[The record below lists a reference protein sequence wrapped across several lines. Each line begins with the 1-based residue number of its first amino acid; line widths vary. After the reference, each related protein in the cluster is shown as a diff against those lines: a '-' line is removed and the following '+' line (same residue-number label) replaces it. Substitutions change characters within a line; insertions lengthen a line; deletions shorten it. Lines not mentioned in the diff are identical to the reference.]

1 MESPGFPRAGFHI
14 VPGRGQPQLSC
25 RRSAAV
31 WVPDGIPGACTEGLS
46 AAPACAPRRSCLP
59 SAADRLPP
67 ERPPPACSRPL
78 RGHFAGGLP
87 PPEHRCRGRSRGDC
101 SLPDQNCRCPARNRI
116 CRRSPWRGKR
126 QSVRQF
132 STAARSARRTADS
145 CSSTPV
151 TRSWGCP
158 LQQKKAQ
165 KSGACPQVAHPQ
177 PRPQPGQRGEEK
189 RIRPRRKE
197 RIAVNK
203 AVSSRAKGLPMLHQ
217 MHLLCVFP
225 YYKENRPG
233 LQAPRGHLWRSD
245 LAGGGKRSIQDLARG
260 KAQLV

>member
-1 MESPGFPRAGFHI
+1 MAFPERAQKVCQPLRLVHHAEAASPAQQIGCRLRDLLQRAADLCAGT
-14 VPGRGQPQLSC
+14 L
-25 RRSAAV
+25 
-31 WVPDGIPGACTEGLS
+31 PGAF
-46 AAPACAPRRSCLP
+46 RR
-59 SAADRLPP
+59 
-67 ERPPPACSRPL
+67 
-78 RGHFAGGLP
+78 
-87 PPEHRCRGRSRGDC
+87 
-101 SLPDQNCRCPARNRI
+101 Q
-116 CRRSPWRGKR
+116 
-126 QSVRQF
+126 
-132 STAARSARRTADS
+132 STAAGGVVGGIAHYQIKTAGAQQGTDLPQIPVEGKEAVGEAVFHCGPLRQADS
-145 CSSTPV
+145 GFLQLHAGDPEL
-151 TRSWGCP
+151 GLP